1 MQTNSPGVSVT
12 ELPSSSNTST
22 AIPSP
27 LHCIS
32 PEITSSRGLFKTK
45 HESISV
51 PPDIDPICISE
62 LINLLIKSKLSGDNG
77 EPVEHK
83 HFRNLSWLCLFGLY
97 PDFRTASMYF
107 AEVPKRF
114 IFSFSARSQSLLGPP

>member
-1 MQTNSPGVSVT
+1 MEN
-12 ELPSSSNTST
+12 NTSN
-22 AIPSP
+22 I
-27 LHCIS
+27 
-32 PEITSSRGLFKTK
+32 ITNTK
-45 HESISV
+45 PVADSFVNDQLKWRRERIEELTKQRTKYFQLYQNECRFVKHL
-51 PPDIDPICISE
+51 SE

-83 HFRNLSWLCLFGLY
+83 HFRNLSWFYLFGLY